1 MQISNTATGKES
13 ETPFRSNAYQTAHTT
28 TPHEFC
34 NFNEEANLL
43 LQLNHCPTPTPA
55 PAPDMK
61 KAGRRGRKPTLIW
74 DLHKILQNDEFP
86 DANWVNCFSEQ
97 GGQNFIIL
105 NNEKENV
112 ATLVGSKSFSSLR
125 RNLRNYGIS
134 ANEPPPNSENAVLMF
149 ECNCPFKSKSNTN
162 DIQQVIAI
170 QTENRKRKHEKTN
183 TTLSYKTYT
192 GGLNGSQSE
201 SVTELSASR
210 FKVPKVPE

>member
-1 MQISNTATGKES
+1 MATGVEES
-13 ETPFRSNAYQTAHTT
+13 ETPSRNNVHPKAHTT
-28 TPHEFC
+28 TPHEIC
-34 NFNEEANLL
+34 DSNQGANLL
-43 LQLNHCPTPTPA
+43 LELKNCSA
-55 PAPDMK
+55 PVPDRN
-61 KAGRRGRKPTLIW
+61 KAGRGRKPTLIW
-74 DLHKILQNDEFP
+74 ELYEILQDKKFSH
-86 DANWVNCFSEQ
+86 ANWVNCFSEQ
-97 GGQNFIIL
+97 GQNFTIL

-134 ANEPPPNSENAVLMF
+134 ANKPPPNSENAVLMF

-170 QTENRKRKHEKTN
+170 QTENRKRKLEKTN

-201 SVTELSASR
+201 SVTELSASP